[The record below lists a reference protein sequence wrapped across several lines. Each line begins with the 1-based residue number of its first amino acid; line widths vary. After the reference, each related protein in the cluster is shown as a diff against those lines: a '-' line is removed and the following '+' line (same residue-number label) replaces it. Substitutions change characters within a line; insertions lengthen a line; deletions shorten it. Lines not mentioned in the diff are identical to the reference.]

1 MGREQSDRDF
11 SVAKEMVAKNKFG
24 ESLLKPFLMIA
35 TRHEATAH
43 RAGDREQIEQQSVV
57 VQDERC
63 MVNKYNRRRRAHII
77 MITRAQH
84 SSAERRKQGPRS
96 MPFRW

>member
-1 MGREQSDRDF
+1 MVGREQSDRDF

-35 TRHEATAH
+35 TRHEATVH
-43 RAGDREQIEQQSVV
+43 REQIEQQSVV

-84 SSAERRKQGPRS
+84 STAERRKQGPRS